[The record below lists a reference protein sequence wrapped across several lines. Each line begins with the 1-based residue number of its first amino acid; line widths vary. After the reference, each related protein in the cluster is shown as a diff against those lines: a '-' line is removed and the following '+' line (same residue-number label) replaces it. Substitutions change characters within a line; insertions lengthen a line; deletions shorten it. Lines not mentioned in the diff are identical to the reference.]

1 MTLAPSAGIMR
12 RRWRADQDT
21 LPDRPRSCGATTS
34 RGWSRPPG
42 RWPPSPIACA
52 PRAAT
57 RTTSGSVERALRRLR
72 TRGTRDGGAW
82 GARALALF
90 GLPDA
95 IDRRVRWLGQYHSRF
110 TDLPRPLC
118 VDLLRAWARP
128 PLTESRVGRAWLA
141 LAEASLALRDADHD
155 AALAA
160 LDRGRGDLAI
170 APPEAQ
176 LEAILARAYVASRRD
191 PTRSRRC
198 SPTRPRGSPPSP
210 TPRIARAWPR
220 ASPITAPTSSTA
232 PAITRRPW
240 PATRRCRSRACRS
253 RARRASGVAYAASAA
268 GRSRAITA
276 ADQAAAHAGDGG
288 HVRARAMALALAA
301 RITGDDARH
310 QRALAI
316 SRQLADET
324 LLARLGAA

>member
-1 MTLAPSAGIMR
+1 MWSDYVAWLV
-12 RRWRADQDT
+12 
-21 LPDRPRSCGATTS
+21 ATTGS
-34 RGWSRPPG
+34 LAAVADRLCAARGHQDDL
-42 RWPPSPIACA
+42 
-52 PRAAT
+52 
-57 RTTSGSVERALRRLR
+57 GSVERALRRLR

-191 PTRSRRC
+191 PTRV
-198 SPTRPRGSPPSP
+198 
-210 TPRIARAWPR
+210 AALL
-220 ASPITAPTSSTA
+220 ADA
-232 PAITRRPW
+232 PARLAAVTDPED
-240 PATRRCRSRACRS
+240 RACLAARLADHRAYELNRAGDHAAALACYEALPLEGPPFA
-253 RARRASGVAYAASAA
+253 RARRASGVAYAAWQQGDRA
-268 GRSRAITA
+268 RAITA

-324 LLARLGAA
+324 LLARLGKAR